1 MAMPSSPSRTGRWPT
16 SGWDTR
22 ASSASGPDDAPGDRS
37 PRRRLPPRASGG
49 DDPRHRRAGRVP
61 VPLRL
66 PARRLRHLQG
76 AAGRRAGGLPP
87 AGRRHGAL
95 RRGAGRRGVS
105 HLPGGPRRRR
115 RDPPPGR
122 RSPPFRV
129 ADSFRTTRSEDM
141 GVMRLG
147 YMHVRVTDLEEAKQ
161 HYSNTLGMN
170 VVAEDGA
177 TAHLKCWDEW
187 DHHSLV
193 LETGGV
199 GLVKAGYKC
208 ATAEDL
214 DIFEH
219 RAAAFGATVSRMSK
233 GDNLAVGD
241 GIRVVLPSD
250 HVIELYHDID
260 YGGTETGTL
269 NPDPWPRDRRGV
281 GVPWIDHFLV
291 TAEDPATTE
300 RFMTDVLDFRA
311 SERAITD
318 PA

>member
-1 MAMPSSPSRTGRWPT
+1 
-16 SGWDTR
+16 
-22 ASSASGPDDAPGDRS
+22 
-37 PRRRLPPRASGG
+37 
-49 DDPRHRRAGRVP
+49 
-61 VPLRL
+61 
-66 PARRLRHLQG
+66 
-76 AAGRRAGGLPP
+76 
-87 AGRRHGAL
+87 
-95 RRGAGRRGVS
+95 
-105 HLPGGPRRRR
+105 
-115 RDPPPGR
+115 
-122 RSPPFRV
+122 
-129 ADSFRTTRSEDM
+129 M

-147 YMHVRVTDLEEAKQ
+147 YVHVRVTDLEEAKQ

-170 VVAEDGA
+170 VVTEDGD

-219 RAAAFGATVSRMSK
+219 RAVAFGATVSRMSK
-233 GDNLAVGD
+233 GDNVAVGD
-241 GIRVVLPSD
+241 GVRIVLPSG
-250 HVIELYHDID
+250 HVIELYHDIE
-260 YGGTETGTL
+260 YAGTDTGTL

-291 TAEDPATTE
+291 TADDPALTE
-300 RFMTDVLDFRA
+300 RFMTEVLDFRA

-318 PA
+318 PSDPELIGTWLYCGDSPHDFAVVKGPNGKLHHFAFFLNDWNEVLRAGDLFAMDDVPVDVGPTRHGITRGGTIYFFDPSGNRNEVFCGGYRTGPDFPGITWTADQLAKGIFYISREMSERFLTVVT